1 MAKWKWYSAS
11 GILLG
16 VTDALPFDPRDV
28 MRRASELFIDNL
40 RIGDRINVFEEN
52 EEGNPERF
60 PLEFLGQMKRF
71 PLLGGPAAAEALM
84 WGVQ

>member
-11 GILLG
+11 GIL
-16 VTDALPFDPRDV
+16 
-28 MRRASELFIDNL
+28 
-40 RIGDRINVFEEN
+40 IGDRINVFEEN